1 MVYFDC
7 GEKMSKRIIQAFII
21 LIVIL
26 FGVSLIS
33 ESNDKVASKE
43 SIDSFEENVSNEIEI
58 ENGSMGDVNVIEEDS
73 SNLISDINAKIASVI
88 VGGLSSILNF
98 GLKIIESA
106 TR

>member
-1 MVYFDC
+1 MYFTC

-33 ESNDKVASKE
+33 EANGKVDSKAE
-43 SIDSFEENVSNEIEI
+43 IESFEESVSNEIEV
-58 ENGSMGDVNVIEEDS
+58 ENGSMIDVNVIEEDS
-73 SNLISDINAKIASVI
+73 SNLISDVNAKMASFI
-88 VGGLSSILNF
+88 VGGLSSILNL
-98 GLKIIESA
+98 GLKIIEGV